1 MAKCCICGKGV
12 TFGHN
17 VSHSER
23 KTSRAWKPNIR
34 KVRIDDNGT
43 HKTVSVCSRCLHS
56 GKVTRAV

>member
-12 TFGHN
+12 SFGHN

-23 KTSRAWKPNIR
+23 KTSRTWKPNIR

-43 HKTVSVCSRCLHS
+43 HKTVSICSRCLRS